1 MKANSSFPHPVLGI
15 NKGVLSNINE
25 EDMLEIVS
33 IEEKD
38 DSYEYT
44 FKLYH
49 DNTQINDYIKMRQA
63 KYICEV
69 DCSKSFFKITYDSYE
84 PEIVVSLKKKDVV
97 GHVDFSF
104 FIVTSGQIKNYR
116 NPAFNHDYKYP
127 QKGTLPG
134 FDLDNGAVL
143 AMFPQFKDNV
153 TTRFN
158 GKPELNA
165 FIQVVKRKDTDK
177 SVEIDLGDDIINI
190 ELPEE
195 LYIDFI
201 EYNREQYRG
210 IFYTSLIF
218 NALVKAI
225 LNMDKNEGLMWV
237 DSINAIV
244 ESMPEKFQ
252 GLSLDDSADAVDIA
266 TKMLTNIEY
275 GSPYDLLFS
284 SIKNLQN

>member
-116 NPAFNHDYKYP
+116 NPAFNHDYKDP
-127 QKGTLPG
+127 QTGTLPG